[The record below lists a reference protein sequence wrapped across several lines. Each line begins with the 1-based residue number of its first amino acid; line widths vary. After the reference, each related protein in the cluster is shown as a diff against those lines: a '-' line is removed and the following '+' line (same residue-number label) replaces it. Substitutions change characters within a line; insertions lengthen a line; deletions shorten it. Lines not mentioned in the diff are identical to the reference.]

1 MSCIGKE
8 SLLDLDIENDAEI
21 VKVGD
26 QGVVVSLKPQ
36 SLLLRLASPKGM
48 VLQKKPAVLT
58 VVAFVYLFIIFK
70 IDDINFFRSNFIG

>member
-1 MSCIGKE
+1 MRVMFNFSLTCAWNLTVALGLNLYLSCIGKE

-48 VLQKKPAVLT
+48 VLQKKSAV
-58 VVAFVYLFIIFK
+58 
-70 IDDINFFRSNFIG
+70 

>member
-1 MSCIGKE
+1 MVFNLYSSCIGKE

-48 VLQKKPAVLT
+48 VLQKKIGGLI
-58 VVAFVYLFIIFK
+58 VVAFVYLFYTL
-70 IDDINFFRSNFIG
+70 